1 MAVPSPMGT
10 ASTRAMAVVSI
21 VPRMK
26 GSSPYLDRFGFQTL
40 PKIHEKPR
48 VEKAGRAW
56 TMIDTRYQ
64 TTRPTK
70 MPAAAMRTPR

>member
-1 MAVPSPMGT
+1 MPSPMGT
-10 ASTRAMAVVSI
+10 ASTRAMAVVSM

-26 GSSPYLDRFGFQTL
+26 GSSPYWPWFGFQTFS
-40 PKIHEKPR
+40 KIHEKPR

-56 TMIDTRYQ
+56 TMIETRYQ

-70 MPAAAMRTPR
+70 MPATAIRTPR